1 MLYNCVAGG
10 HFGDIGNILDFGHI
24 GNYTADRE
32 KTFHKHK
39 ISIQRNFPDNNIQLF
54 SQKYPSYLTEISNLS
69 DRNIRLI

>member
-39 ISIQRNFPDNNIQLF
+39 ISTQRNFSDTNIQLF
-54 SQKYPSYLTEISNLS
+54 
-69 DRNIRLI
+69 